1 MVLTLTI
8 TRKGDEAM
16 LTLKQV
22 QDSLPTNFRN
32 NITADM
38 VDELNALSEDPE
50 EARYMR
56 ENFVSFA
63 TVLREGRYRV
73 GDYVKAVMYV
83 SRKIMGQSNLQAY
96 KDTFPERYQPMID
109 AQKPQKD
116 IASII
121 TAYNKGQLVTKITER
136 AMVPVWLMNQDVVQ
150 EAINVQVTLMNDIT
164 VSDKVRS
171 DAANSLL
178 THLKKPDVHKAE
190 LSIEIAANDGMAAI
204 EAALTDM
211 SERQLNAIQHNPN
224 VSANDVAGL
233 SLKNITPEEED
244 D

>member
-1 MVLTLTI
+1 
-8 TRKGDEAM
+8 M

-22 QDSLPTNFRN
+22 QDTLPVNFRN
-32 NITADM
+32 NMTSDM

-50 EARYMR
+50 EARHMR

-63 TVLREGRYRV
+63 SVLQEGRYRL

-83 SRKIMGQSNLQAY
+83 SHKLMGKSNIGAY
-96 KDTFPERYQPMID
+96 KETFPERYQPMVD
-109 AQKPQKD
+109 SGKSQKD

-136 AMVPVWLMNQDVVQ
+136 AMVPIWLMNQDVVQ
-150 EAINVQVTLMNDIT
+150 QAINTQVELMTDTN

-178 THLKKPDVHKAE
+178 THLKKPDLAKAE
-190 LSIEIAANDGMAAI
+190 LKIEVAANDGMAAI
-204 EAALTDM
+204 EAALVDM
-211 SERQLNAIQHNPN
+211 SNRQLDSIQHNPN
-224 VSANDVAGL
+224 ISANDIAGL
-233 SLKNITPEEED
+233 SLKNVTPEED

>member
-1 MVLTLTI
+1 
-8 TRKGDEAM
+8 M

-22 QDSLPTNFRN
+22 QESLPTNFRN
-32 NITADM
+32 NISEDM

-63 TVLREGRYRV
+63 SVLQEGRYRI

-96 KDTFPERYQPMID
+96 KDTFPERYQPMVD

-116 IASII
+116 IASIV

-150 EAINVQVTLMNDIT
+150 EAINVQVALMNDIS

-178 THLKKPDVHKAE
+178 THLKKPEITSKTE
-190 LSIEIAANDGMAAI
+190 LSINIAQNDGMAAI
-204 EAALTDM
+204 EAALVDM
-211 SERQLNAIQHNPN
+211 SNRQLESIQHNPN
-224 VSANDVAGL
+224 VSANDIAGL
-233 SLKNITPEEED
+233 SLKNVTPEEDED
-244 D
+244 